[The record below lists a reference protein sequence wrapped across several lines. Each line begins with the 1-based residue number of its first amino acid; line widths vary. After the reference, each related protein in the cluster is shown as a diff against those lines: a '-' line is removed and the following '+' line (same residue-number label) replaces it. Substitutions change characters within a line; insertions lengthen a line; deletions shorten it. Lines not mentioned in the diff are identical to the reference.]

1 MMKIDDFY
9 HPLKEGAFLRLVFKI
24 SLLFLFTFIFLP
36 KLEAQTSLIIK
47 EIQIE
52 GNQYVEE
59 EEIRKLIKSK
69 VGESLSE
76 EKIREDMQAIY
87 DIGVFSSLSVLKEE
101 TEDGVIL
108 IFQVKEN
115 GQITEIEF
123 EGIESKEISKVKK
136 LVTFKE
142 GELWNFNKT
151 KETREKILQWYHKK
165 GFFRASIE
173 IFYVSLE
180 ENGYKAIIEV
190 LKGEKI
196 KVKEV
201 EIEGN
206 SLFSSSKIN
215 SLILMEP
222 KWRTF
227 LFGRFFNE
235 KTLEDDLEK
244 IKSLYQKY
252 GYHEAYFKKPRFEFF
267 TEEKTKW
274 VRVFLEIVEG
284 KKFFVSELE
293 VRGNEV
299 FSTSEILSQFKP
311 QKGEVFRL
319 DYFEDSISSIQSKYE
334 ERGYLYQRIEPNLE
348 FDKEKGKV
356 NIVLLINEGPQA
368 RVGKITIEGN
378 RLSKP
383 RVFRHTLLIKE
394 GDIFNV
400 EKIRE
405 GVRKLYNLGFFE
417 NVEVEL
423 IPTPSSSL
431 LDLLIKVEE
440 TERRGQFYIGAGY
453 GAASGLQ
460 GSIQLLKDN
469 LWGQGKRI
477 GIEGELGQ
485 RKSQYNIT
493 YLDRWWRDTSI
504 YLEASLYKKED
515 KYSQDGGGYKK
526 ETVGGGLKLGRPLW
540 KFSRID
546 ISLKKEEIKIA
557 GVEGENMPPDIE
569 EGYFPSYSLE
579 SSLDRNTQTRDE
591 AFNSYKGSYGFVSAE
606 ITKRE
611 ESTFTKYRGEWRGYL
626 RKGEFWK
633 SPIVAYRLR
642 VNWGENLD
650 LFPDE
655 KFYVGGIETLRG
667 YEENEFRGDKV
678 LLGSLEL
685 RLPLDKNFLGF
696 LFVDAGKAWS
706 GNSSME
712 NFKLGWGVG
721 IRIETF
727 LAPLRLE
734 YGIGEDGEARFY
746 FGMGEGF

>member
-1 MMKIDDFY
+1 MMKRDDFY
-9 HPLKEGAFLRLVFKI
+9 HPLKEGVFLRLVFKI
-24 SLLFLFTFIFLP
+24 SLLLLFTFIFLP

-151 KETREKILQWYHKK
+151 KETREKILQFYYKK
-165 GFFRASIE
+165 GFFSTSID

-180 ENGYKAIIEV
+180 KNSYKVIIKI
-190 LKGEKI
+190 LKGEKV

-206 SLFSSSKIN
+206 SLFSSSKIS

-222 KWRTF
+222 KWKTF

-235 KTLEDDLEK
+235 KTLEDDLKK
-244 IKSLYQKY
+244 IESLYQKY
-252 GYHEAYFKKPRFEFF
+252 GYYEAYFKKSRFEFF

-284 KKFFVSELE
+284 KKFFVLELE

-311 QKGEVFRL
+311 QKGEVFRP
-319 DYFEDSISSIQSKYE
+319 DYLEDSISSIQSKYE

-368 RVGKITIEGN
+368 RVGKIIIEGN
-378 RLSKP
+378 SLSKP

-423 IPTPSSSL
+423 IPIPSSSL

-453 GAASGLQ
+453 GTASGLQ

-477 GIEGELGQ
+477 GIEGEFGQ

-515 KYSQDGGGYKK
+515 KYSQMNGGYKK

-540 KFSRID
+540 KFNRID
-546 ISLKKEEIKIA
+546 ISLRKEEIKIA

-569 EGYFPSYSLE
+569 EGDFPSYSLK

-591 AFNSYKGSYGFVSAE
+591 VFNPYKGSYSFVSAE

-633 SPIVAYRLR
+633 SPIVACRLR

-655 KFYVGGIETLRG
+655 KFYIGGIETLRG
-667 YEENEFRGDKV
+667 YEENEFRGDRV

-706 GNSSME
+706 GNSSTE
-712 NFKLGWGVG
+712 NFKLGWGIG
-721 IRIETF
+721 IRIKTF